1 MRYVPRLEC
10 HYHHPS
16 ISRTFGASSGFVL
29 GVFSRY
35 SVRIMSE
42 FFAET
47 LNTFDESKR
56 LAKT

>member
-1 MRYVPRLEC
+1 
-10 HYHHPS
+10 
-16 ISRTFGASSGFVL
+16 
-29 GVFSRY
+29 
-35 SVRIMSE
+35 MSE